1 MISHIFRVDKATP
14 YDKLSPLVKGVLLF
28 IQLIS
33 AVLLIATVLLH
44 SAKGEGLGGIGGQ
57 ARIFGT
63 QKGLEEGLDKITYT
77 IAGSFI
83 LTSFF
88 LSII

>member
-1 MISHIFRVDKATP
+1 M
-14 YDKLSPLVKGVLLF
+14 KGFLLF
-28 IQLIS
+28 IQIIS
-33 AVLLIATVLLH
+33 AVFLIAAILLH

-63 QKGLEEGLDKITYT
+63 QKGLEEGLDKITF
-77 IAGSFI
+77 ACASLFM
-83 LTSFF
+83 LVSLV